1 MFNCSMSSK
10 QLVAF
15 RWACKVAF
23 VNLFIPEDVLKWN
36 RYIAA
41 DEESNMHV
49 TLREMMVGGNLF

>member
-1 MFNCSMSSK
+1 MSSK